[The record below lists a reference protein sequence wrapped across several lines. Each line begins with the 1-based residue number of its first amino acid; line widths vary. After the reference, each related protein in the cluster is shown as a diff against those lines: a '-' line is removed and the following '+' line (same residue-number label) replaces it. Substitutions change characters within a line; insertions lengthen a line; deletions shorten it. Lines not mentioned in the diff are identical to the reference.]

1 MAQEFA
7 QPASAVYSHQALD
20 RLPLKSFTALE
31 DATPGSA
38 GNQYAI
44 NLSND
49 REEPNS
55 AIERP
60 RDIFSTPACH
70 SNNAR
75 SLVWLDGN
83 TIAKS
88 NNSPGIGGDTL
99 TRNNNPGEIQRIRR
113 RDSYDFTGWLLIA
126 RGTQGLYRHRQ
137 SKLLSQEATNESAT
151 PNFTAIFQAPQG
163 YQ

>member
-1 MAQEFA
+1 MRRRDLRSLLSPFTAIKL
-7 QPASAVYSHQALD
+7 ST
-20 RLPLKSFTALE
+20 RLPFNRLTALE
-31 DATPGSA
+31 AATPGSA

-44 NLSND
+44 NVAKG
-49 REEPNS
+49 REEPHS

-60 RDIFSTPACH
+60 RDIFSTHGCH

-137 SKLLSQEATNESAT
+137 SKLLSQKATNESAT
-151 PNFTAIFQAPQG
+151 PNFAAIFQAPQG
-163 YQ
+163 Y